1 MYRRFENG
9 PRRSQLHAVGGVRI
23 SERKYG
29 ITCSDSFSTGE
40 EFYQI
45 TIGGRADENAQMG
58 TLIGPAVP
66 YGDVADVIEDIVEA
80 YLALRDRPE
89 ELFVDTVKRL
99 GVEPFK
105 ERVYATR

>member
-1 MYRRFENG
+1 MEQILPEN
-9 PRRSQLHAVGGVRI
+9 PFFDQRP
-23 SERKYG
+23 
-29 ITCSDSFSTGE
+29 
-40 EFYQI
+40 QI

-58 TLIGPAVP
+58 TLIGPSVP
-66 YGDVADVIEDIVEA
+66 YAEVADVIEDIVEA